1 MLRVRRRST
10 IRIISLLL
18 AAALSGSWLVVP
30 TPAGARSIS
39 QAQKAMADLSA
50 ALARQE
56 KRSEISANEYDAD
69 EANLASINDNIN
81 TLDANITNLKVKE
94 AKKRTQVDATKK
106 KVTVAVVRA
115 FVLGVSQ
122 SQIISLFNQNV
133 NKSNAERIYQDQVI
147 GNLDALVAK
156 LQREKSSLEHTVAK
170 VAAQRAR
177 VASQRVKAQQQ
188 TYAMQSL
195 LAANVALENQ
205 TQTELAN
212 VTSQYRVQII
222 NYEIAQGVIAAK
234 DYNTAGEEQAVT
246 AASAVGGQTAAN
258 QVIEA
263 EQAAIATPT
272 IAEVAGTAQGL
283 AAVKY
288 AESQIGVPYVWGGE
302 TPGVGFDC
310 SGLVQW
316 AWGNAGIS
324 IPRTTETQ
332 YPDMLHVALTDLQ
345 PGDLLFYYNLD
356 GDDEVDHVVMYVGS
370 GPWGVD
376 TTVAAA
382 HTGTDVAL
390 APLFTAGLYGAA
402 RP

>member
-1 MLRVRRRST
+1 ML
-10 IRIISLLL
+10 L
-18 AAALSGSWLVVP
+18 VP
-30 TPAGARSIS
+30 TSASARSIT
-39 QAQKAMADLSA
+39 QTQKAMADLSA

-56 KRSEISANEYDAD
+56 QRSEISANDYDAD
-69 EANLASINDNIN
+69 QAKLASINGDIT
-81 TLDANITNLKVKE
+81 TLTANIASLQIKE
-94 AKKRTQVDATKK
+94 TKKRAQVAATKTRV
-106 KVTVAVVRA
+106 VTAVVRA

-122 SQIISLFNQNV
+122 SQVISLFNQNV
-133 NKSNAERIYQDQVI
+133 NRSDAERIYQDQVI
-147 GNLDALVAK
+147 GNLAALEAK
-156 LQREKSSLEHTVAK
+156 LQREKTSLEHTVSK
-170 VAAQRAR
+170 VAKQRAR

-188 TYAMQSL
+188 TDAMKSL
-195 LAANVALENQ
+195 LAANVELENQ
-205 TQTELAN
+205 TQAELAS
-212 VTSQYRVQII
+212 VTAQYRVQII
-222 NYEIAQGVIAAK
+222 NYEISAGVIAAK
-234 DYNTAGEEQAVT
+234 DHNTTGEEQAVT
-246 AASAVGGQTAAN
+246 AASAVGGQSAAN
-258 QVIEA
+258 QVIDA

-272 IAEVAGTAQGL
+272 IAEVAGTAQGA
-283 AAVKY
+283 AAVRE

-316 AWGNAGIS
+316 AWGKAGIS

-332 YPDMLHVALTDLQ
+332 WPDMLHVALTDLQ

-382 HTGTDVAL
+382 HTGTNVAL
-390 APLFTAGLYGAA
+390 APLFTAGLIGAA

>member
-30 TPAGARSIS
+30 TPAGARSIG
-39 QAQKAMADLSA
+39 QTQKAMADLSA
-50 ALARQE
+50 ALSRQE

>member
-1 MLRVRRRST
+1 
-10 IRIISLLL
+10 
-18 AAALSGSWLVVP
+18 
-30 TPAGARSIS
+30 
-39 QAQKAMADLSA
+39 MADLSA

-56 KRSEISANEYDAD
+56 QRSEISANDYDAD
-69 EANLASINDNIN
+69 QAKLASINGDIT
-81 TLDANITNLKVKE
+81 TLTANIASLQIKE
-94 AKKRTQVDATKK
+94 TKKRAQVAATKTRV
-106 KVTVAVVRA
+106 VTAVVRA

-122 SQIISLFNQNV
+122 SQVISLFNQNV
-133 NKSNAERIYQDQVI
+133 NRSDAERIYQDQVI
-147 GNLDALVAK
+147 GNLAALEAK
-156 LQREKSSLEHTVAK
+156 LQREKTSLEHTVSK
-170 VAAQRAR
+170 VAKQRAR

-188 TYAMQSL
+188 TDAMKSL
-195 LAANVALENQ
+195 LAANVELENQ
-205 TQTELAN
+205 TQAELAS
-212 VTSQYRVQII
+212 VTAQYRVQII
-222 NYEIAQGVIAAK
+222 NYEISAGVIAAK
-234 DYNTAGEEQAVT
+234 DHNTAGEEQAVT
-246 AASAVGGQTAAN
+246 AASAVGGQSAAN
-258 QVIEA
+258 QVIDA

-272 IAEVAGTAQGL
+272 IAEVAGTAQGA
-283 AAVKY
+283 AAVRE

-316 AWGNAGIS
+316 AWGKAGIS

-332 YPDMLHVALTDLQ
+332 WPDMLHVALTDLQ

-382 HTGTDVAL
+382 HTGTNVAL
-390 APLFTAGLYGAA
+390 APLFTAGLIGAA